1 MAQNIK
7 RGLFRVW
14 VLATILWVVLMGYY
28 QYNEAKK
35 PVKDSITI
43 SLSKDSQFR
52 IDESGITKISEENK
66 SALQM
71 QRISIVLLPP
81 LVLLALF
88 SVGTWLV
95 RGFKS

>member
-14 VLATILWVVLMGYY
+14 VLAAVLWIGAMGWY
-28 QYNEAKK
+28 QYNEAQK
-35 PVKDSITI
+35 PAKDSITI

-52 IDESGITKISEENK
+52 IDENGIMKVSEENK
-66 SALQM
+66 SALQI

-81 LVLLALF
+81 LLLLALF
-88 SVGTWLV
+88 PVGTWLA

>member
-88 SVGTWLV
+88 SVGAWLV